1 MKNKDMNVRKLVTL
15 SHVISLNTPSYGDR
29 DRVIIRANTS
39 ISKGD
44 SSNTSSWTFS
54 NNHIGTHIDA
64 PHHFCVHGEK
74 TYEIPISNFFFDR
87 VQLIELPCQEARLIG
102 PTEFLKLGQVID
114 RTVEMILIRT
124 GYEQYRGEEK
134 YWSDNPGLSAE
145 LADYL
150 REYCP
155 YLRCV
160 GFDFISLTS
169 WKYRKEGR
177 KSHRAFLCP
186 NEGRKSILVIED
198 MSLKMAESNI
208 KNVIVAPL
216 FVEDGNGAAVTVFAG
231 IN

>member
-1 MKNKDMNVRKLVTL
+1 MKLRNLITL
-15 SHVISLNTPSYGDR
+15 SHVISPNTPSYGDR
-29 DRVIIRANTS
+29 DRVLIRANTS
-39 ISKGD
+39 ISNDD

-64 PHHFCVHGEK
+64 PHHFCEHREK

-87 VQLIELPCQEARLIG
+87 VQLIDLPCKEARLID
-102 PTEFLKLGQVID
+102 PTDFLKLGQVID
-114 RTVEMILIRT
+114 RSVEMILIRT

-134 YWSDNPGLSAE
+134 YWNDNPGLSAE
-145 LADYL
+145 LSDYL

-155 YLRCV
+155 NLRCV

-177 KSHRAFLCP
+177 ESHRAFLCP
-186 NEGRKSILVIED
+186 DDGKKSILVIED
-198 MSLKMAESNI
+198 MSLKMAESNF

-216 FVEDGNGAAVTVFAG
+216 FVEDGNGGAVTVFAE
-231 IN
+231 IDN